1 MAPSTAPT
9 AAALLAAW
17 EAGAGAAAVDRAPSL
32 LRSLG
37 ALPSD
42 VSVERLTV
50 GQCDA
55 RLFALRRGLFG
66 DALDAVSTC
75 PACGTEIQMV
85 VPLDQLQPQP
95 SEGPAPTITVSH
107 SGYTVACRVPLNE
120 DLRALAQR
128 GEDARL
134 EDLLDRC
141 VVNVRAA
148 DGRALAAGELPQDTV
163 RTVAD
168 ALAANDP
175 GAQTAI
181 AVRCPCGA
189 EWVDE
194 LDIRA
199 ITWADLTA
207 WVGRTLTEVHQLARA
222 YGWSEADI
230 LAMSATRRRWYLEAA
245 GW

>member
-1 MAPSTAPT
+1 MALPTAPT

-17 EAGAGAAAVDRAPSL
+17 EVGAAAAPIDRAPSL

-37 ALPSD
+37 AVPSD
-42 VSVERLTV
+42 LSVERLTV

-55 RLFALRRGLFG
+55 RLFALRREMFG
-66 DALDAVSTC
+66 DTLDAVSTC
-75 PACGTEIQMV
+75 PACATEVQMA
-85 VPLDQLQPQP
+85 VPLDRLQPQP
-95 SEGPAPTITVSH
+95 AERPAPTITLSH
-107 SGYTVACRVPLNE
+107 DGYSVTCRIPLNE

-128 GEDARL
+128 GEDARV

-141 VVNVRAA
+141 VVQARGA
-148 DGRALAAGELPQDTV
+148 DGRALAAGELPYEIAGIV
-163 RTVAD
+163 VD

-189 EWVDE
+189 EWADE
-194 LDIRA
+194 LDIRS

-207 WVGRTLTEVHQLARA
+207 WVGRTLTEVHQLAHA

>member
-1 MAPSTAPT
+1 LVLPTAPT

-17 EAGAGAAAVDRAPSL
+17 EVGAAAAPIDRAPSL

-37 ALPSD
+37 AVPSD
-42 VSVERLTV
+42 LSVERLTV

-55 RLFALRRGLFG
+55 RLFALRREMFG
-66 DALDAVSTC
+66 DTLDAVSTC
-75 PACGTEIQMV
+75 PACATEVQMAV
-85 VPLDQLQPQP
+85 ALD
-95 SEGPAPTITVSH
+95 
-107 SGYTVACRVPLNE
+107 RV
-120 DLRALAQR
+120 QR
-128 GEDARL
+128 G
-134 EDLLDRC
+134 
-141 VVNVRAA
+141 A
-148 DGRALAAGELPQDTV
+148 DGRALAAGELPYEIAGIV
-163 RTVAD
+163 ID

-189 EWVDE
+189 EWADE
-194 LDIRA
+194 LDIRS

-207 WVGRTLTEVHQLARA
+207 WVGRTLTEVHQLAHA